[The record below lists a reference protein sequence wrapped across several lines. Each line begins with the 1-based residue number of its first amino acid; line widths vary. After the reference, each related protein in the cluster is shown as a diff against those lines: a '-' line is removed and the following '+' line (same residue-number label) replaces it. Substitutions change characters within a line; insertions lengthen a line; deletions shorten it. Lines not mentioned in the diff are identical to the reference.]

1 MTLNKNR
8 MVREIGQRTR
18 LKNRDIQTML
28 ESLIEVWTDYLVAG
42 ERIELENLFVLETQ
56 GIDRGA
62 SAGVLNGKP
71 APQHIRRLTLRTS
84 KRLKE
89 RLNLP

>member
-28 ESLIEVWTDYLVAG
+28 ESLMEVWADYLVAG

-56 GIDRGA
+56 SIDRGA

-71 APQHIRRLTLRTS
+71 APRHIRRLTLRTS

>member
-1 MTLNKNR
+1 MTLNKKR

-28 ESLIEVWTDYLVAG
+28 ESLMEVWADYLVAG

-56 GIDRGA
+56 DIDRGTA
-62 SAGVLNGKP
+62 TGVLNGKA

>member
-28 ESLIEVWTDYLVAG
+28 ESLMEVWADYLVAG

-56 GIDRGA
+56 DIDRGA
-62 SAGVLNGKP
+62 SAGVLNGKA
-71 APQHIRRLTLRTS
+71 APRHIRRLTLRTS

-89 RLNLP
+89 RLNFP